1 MLHKILLL
9 NMNLH
14 FRRAPNLKETTRLV
28 QQLVDCDD
36 VKLCNIK

>member
-28 QQLVDCDD
+28 QQMVDCDD
-36 VKLCNIK
+36 VKLYNIK